1 MTLALGRVEHPRHSG
16 ADLDPATRR
25 VAQAVRH
32 LFDALGLPR
41 TDPHLAD
48 TDIRM
53 AKAYRE
59 LLSGLDPGS
68 EPFLKT
74 FPNEE
79 GYTGMVALTGIPL
92 YSLCAHHFLP
102 FFGTAHLAYLP
113 GDRLVGLSKLA
124 RAVEF
129 FARRPQVQERLTQQL
144 AEFLEER
151 LEARGVMVVVEA
163 RHLCMEMRGVH
174 RHGVVTTT
182 MAERGGF
189 ADPGLR
195 REFLA
200 RISLS
205 TGAETQRSERA

>member
-1 MTLALGRVEHPRHSG
+1 MTLALNRVETARHSG
-16 ADLDPATRR
+16 SGLDPATLR
-25 VAQAVRH
+25 VAEAVRS
-32 LFDALGLPR
+32 LFQALDLPR
-41 TDPHLAD
+41 TDPHLRD

-59 LLSGLDPGS
+59 LLSGLDAGT

-79 GYTGMVALTGIPL
+79 GYTGTVELMGIPL

-102 FFGTAHLAYLP
+102 FFGTAHVTYLP

-144 AEFLEER
+144 AEFLEDR
-151 LEARGVMVVVEA
+151 LRARGVMVVVEA
-163 RHLCMEMRGVH
+163 RHLCMEMRGVR
-174 RHGVVTTT
+174 RHGVLTTT
-182 MAERGGF
+182 TAARGGF
-189 ADPGLR
+189 SDRELR

-200 RISLS
+200 RISPS
-205 TGAETQRSERA
+205 AGAAPRRRRRP